1 MDTELIELNQ
11 KLDTLTSQVAY
22 LSEQT
27 RIAEQARES
36 RNDLLEAGIPIAREA
51 LGLVNEELDDV
62 QDFIQPTDLIRM
74 LKKLIVHGPQLEKL
88 LDQLDSVSDLVD
100 STGPVVK
107 LGFDS
112 VTNTLD
118 GMERKGY
125 FTFGREVV
133 QIADSV
139 VTSFTEEDLDRLGES
154 VEPLLDVVKE
164 LTKPEITGF
173 LRNTVKAVEEEVQ
186 KPVETSWSGLYRQLR
201 NPDVRRGL
209 ALTLRVLQVVG
220 EQAAGDEKK

>member
-1 MDTELIELNQ
+1 MDTSLIELNQ

-100 STGPVVK
+100 STGPIVK

-118 GMERKGY
+118 GMEHKGY
-125 FTFGREVV
+125 FTFGREVA

-139 VTSFTEEDLDRLGES
+139 VTSFTKEDLDHLGES
-154 VEPLLDVVKE
+154 VEPLLDVIKE
-164 LTKPEITGF
+164 LTKPEVTGF

-220 EQAAGDEKK
+220 EQAAGDKKK

>member
-1 MDTELIELNQ
+1 MDTPLIEINQ
-11 KLDTLTSQVAY
+11 KLDALAAQVAC
-22 LSEQT
+22 LSEQA
-27 RIAEQARES
+27 RMAEQARES
-36 RNDLLEAGIPIAREA
+36 RDDLVGSVMPIAREA
-51 LGLVNEELDDV
+51 MRLASGELEEV
-62 QDFIQPTDLIRM
+62 QDSIQPANLVRM
-74 LKKLIVHGPQLEKL
+74 LKKLIVHAPQLEQL
-88 LDQLDSVSDLVD
+88 LDLLDGGFDLVD
-100 STGPVVK
+100 TAMPIVK
-107 LGFDS
+107 LGLDS
-112 VTNTLD
+112 VTNTMD

-125 FTFGREVV
+125 FTFGRQVG

-139 VTSFTEEDLDRLGES
+139 VTSFTKEDLDRLGES